1 DQSNKR
7 MAEAQRIRDN
17 AAALVSAAEKERST
31 MERRL
36 QQMQER
42 LDKEIRAR
50 EKAEKRLREGSFSQ
64 SLAKALFGRQTPPEN
79 GENGPGE
86 E

>member
-1 DQSNKR
+1 
-7 MAEAQRIRDN
+7 
-17 AAALVSAAEKERST
+17 

-36 QQMQER
+36 QQMQDR

-79 GENGPGE
+79 GENSPE
-86 E
+86 EE